1 MIKRRQIWLWA
12 AALAAMALIA
22 CSCAKVERV
31 GGEDPEWNGL
41 TGDVPVRF
49 SSGVA
54 TKTTTGLPDG
64 ATMGVFAYYTKTGN
78 FNTSSS
84 KPNFMF
90 NQLVEGDDTDSDGYS
105 DVWTYSPIKYWPNT
119 TNHKVTFWA
128 YSPYDANV
136 ALFTSAATPTAYT
149 NNSGGVPGIRFTVTD
164 GRTDFMTSD
173 LDNNKNQNRKKPSLN
188 TPVSIPFRHSLS
200 LVDFT
205 VEKVDDTD
213 AFEVIM
219 KSITL
224 ESMYKTGIYR
234 STGWSNYSGALGSIT
249 AFDSSQ
255 TVTTTETA
263 VAGSGVMPIPQA
275 LVRPIQGDEVKLR
288 IVYTLQAR
296 GTSTVKTDAH
306 LLALT
311 GSWDRYKHYTY
322 NIKITPDLPIE
333 FTVSWTDWG
342 SVDNYHLSN

>member
-1 MIKRRQIWLWA
+1 MTKRRQIWLWA

-49 SSGVA
+49 SSDVA
-54 TKTTTGLPDG
+54 TKTSPLPDN
-64 ATMGVFAYYTKTGN
+64 TTFGVFGFYTDN
-78 FNTSSS
+78 SNWVSSA

-90 NQLVEGDDTDSDGYS
+90 NEDVFFDGSSY
-105 DVWTYSPIKYWPNT
+105 TYSPLKYWPNEST
-119 TNHKVTFWA
+119 DKLHFWA
-128 YSPYDANV
+128 YCPYDANV
-136 ALFTSAATPTAYT
+136 SVFTTSSTPTAYT
-149 NNSGGVPGIRFTVTD
+149 NNSSGFPDIRFSVTD
-164 GRTDFMTSD
+164 GKTDFLTSD
-173 LDNNKNQNRKKPSLN
+173 QIKNRTKPSLS
-188 TPVSIPFRHSLS
+188 TPVSFTFRHALS

-205 VEKVDDTD
+205 VEKIDDTD
-213 AFEVIM
+213 AFDVIL
-219 KSITL
+219 KSITI
-224 ESMYKTGIYR
+224 ESMYKTGIHR
-234 STGWSNYSGALGSIT
+234 SAGWRNYSGALGSIT
-249 AFDSSQ
+249 AFDGSQ

-263 VAGSGVMPIPQA
+263 VTDSGVMPIPQD

-296 GTSTVKTDAH
+296 GTRTVKTDAH

-311 GSWDRYKHYTY
+311 GTWERRKHYTY
-322 NIKITPDLPIE
+322 KIKITPDLPIE

>member
-12 AALAAMALIA
+12 AALAAMALLA

-41 TGDVPVRF
+41 TGDVPVSF

-54 TKTTTGLPDG
+54 TKTTTGLPDD

-78 FNTSSS
+78 FNASSH
-84 KPNFMF
+84 KPNFMY

-119 TNHKVTFWA
+119 NNEKVTFWA

-136 ALFTSAATPTAYT
+136 VLFNANANTTFT
-149 NNSGGVPGIRFTVTD
+149 NNSKGIPDIRFTVSD
-164 GRTDFMTSD
+164 GKTDFMTSD

-188 TPVSIPFRHSLS
+188 TPVSIPFRHALS

-205 VEKVDDTD
+205 VEKIDATD
-213 AFEVIM
+213 AFEVIL

-224 ESMYKTGIYR
+224 ESMYKTGINR
-234 STGWSNYSGALGSIT
+234 SAGWSNYSGALGSIT

-263 VAGSGVMPIPQA
+263 VTDSGVMPMPQA
-275 LVRPIQGDEVKLR
+275 LERPIQGDDVKLR

-306 LLALT
+306 LLDLT
-311 GSWDRYKHYTY
+311 GTWERGLHYTY
-322 NIKITPDLPIE
+322 KIKITPDLPIE

>member
-1 MIKRRQIWLWA
+1 MIERRQIWLWA

-31 GGEDPEWNGL
+31 GDEDPEWNGL
-41 TGDVPVRF
+41 TGDMPVRF
-49 SSGVA
+49 SSGVS
-54 TKTTTGLPDG
+54 TKTTTGLPDD
-64 ATMGVFAYYTKTGN
+64 ATMGVFAYYTKTSN
-78 FNTSSS
+78 WSTSA

-105 DVWTYSPIKYWPNT
+105 DVWTYSPLKYWPNT

-136 ALFTSAATPTAYT
+136 ALFNAGANTTYT
-149 NNSGGVPGIRFTVTD
+149 NDSKGIPDIRFTVTD
-164 GRTDFMTSD
+164 GKTDFMTSD
-173 LDNNKNQNRKKPSLN
+173 RINNRTKPSLS
-188 TPVSIPFRHSLS
+188 TPVSFTFQHALS

-213 AFEVIM
+213 AFEVILT
-219 KSITL
+219 SITL
-224 ESMYKTGIYR
+224 ESMYKTGINR
-234 STGWSNYSGALGSIT
+234 SDAWRNYSGALGSLT
-249 AFDSSQ
+249 AFSGSQ
-255 TVTTTETA
+255 TVTTTET
-263 VAGSGVMPIPQA
+263 VVTDSGVMPIPQV

-288 IVYTLQAR
+288 VIYTLQAR

-311 GSWDRYKHYTY
+311 GTWERGKHYTY
-322 NIKITPDLPIE
+322 KIKITPDLPIE